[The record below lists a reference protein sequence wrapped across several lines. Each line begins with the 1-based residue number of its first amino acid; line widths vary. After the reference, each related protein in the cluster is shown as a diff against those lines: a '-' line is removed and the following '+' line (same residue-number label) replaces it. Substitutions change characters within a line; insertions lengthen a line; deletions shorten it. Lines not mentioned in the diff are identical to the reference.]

1 VFISYSDGKTNNPA
15 MKPKQVISLVALLAL
30 FTVIVTTASAQ
41 SDEDD
46 IEWLEG
52 EEHTL
57 YWGDEVNVSE
67 YLITALEFST
77 PGPSDTNTDYVILSI
92 VTGNG
97 ESRTSML
104 SVNNSNIEDSNIFDS
119 RLRINATEVVTGN
132 NIPTPYTTIEVFLA
146 EETEDPY
153 PLITWI
159 NVTVSMERSASEEI
173 YIDERAYVSIEIQN
187 LKDLYF
193 EDVMINETIPENF
206 VLDPDVDIDWTF
218 DLKNNSIKLQ
228 RYSLKSLK
236 PGNYTLPATELILT
250 HLGITHYKYT
260 NTSQL
265 TVHGPFIN
273 VTKTILSSNESSNE
287 NVYIKVN
294 ISNEGDRAAYVRISD
309 ELPAGATLLSG
320 RTTGEMV
327 LQPSTNYTIN
337 YSIQADRKKDIILPA
352 ATVTFVD
359 AKGYGDTIGSTRIV
373 VPAIAGLPETVE
385 TEDITTVTEAEVVP
399 TDETTNVQST
409 PEEEKRSIF
418 GKVWT
423 APKFV
428 DRVITLIESAISW
441 KK

>member
-1 VFISYSDGKTNNPA
+1 
-15 MKPKQVISLVALLAL
+15 MKPKQVIYLVALLAL
-30 FTVIVTTASAQ
+30 FTVLVTTVSAQ
-41 SDEDD
+41 TDEDD

-67 YLITALEFST
+67 YLIKALEFST

-146 EETEDPY
+146 EETTDPY

-159 NVTVSMERSASEEI
+159 NVTVSMEKSASEEI
-173 YIDERAYVSIEIQN
+173 YIDERAYVTIEIEN
-187 LKDLYF
+187 LKNLYF
-193 EDVMINETIPENF
+193 EDVVINETIPENF
-206 VLDPDVDIDWTF
+206 VLDPDVDISWTF
-218 DLKNNSIKLQ
+218 DLKNNSKKLQ

-236 PGNYTLPATELILT
+236 PGNYTLPATELALT

-265 TVHGPFIN
+265 IVHGPFMK
-273 VTKTILSSNESSNE
+273 VTKTTSSNASLND
-287 NVYIKVN
+287 NVAIKVN
-294 ISNEGDRAAYVRISD
+294 VSNEGDRAAHVRITD

-320 RTTGEMV
+320 RTTGELV
-327 LQPSTNYTIN
+327 LQPSANYSIN
-337 YSIQADRKKDIILPA
+337 YSIQVDRTNDIILPA

-359 AKGYGDTIGSTRIV
+359 AKGYGDTIESTRIV
-373 VPAIAGLPETVE
+373 VPALAGLAETVE
-385 TEDITTVTEAEVVP
+385 TEEFTNATVAEVVP
-399 TDETTNVQST
+399 TDETTTVQST
-409 PEEEKRSIF
+409 PDERKRSIF

-423 APKFV
+423 APAFV
-428 DRVITLIESAISW
+428 DRVITFIESAISW